1 MPLRHESPTPL
12 RPRCSGIE
20 PNGVLRQTRRMR
32 RRPPPRLRMLSL
44 LPGLLFLSPLGAATP
59 ARDDVVKMETMKVSA
74 GGYEEFVPSWVFDAK
89 PPALVLRRAESVKS
103 PPSFPI
109 WLIPA
114 RLEVK
119 DGDHITAVNGRK
131 ATEPDFFAHWKS
143 VQQDGTAL
151 VLEVRAGGTGR
162 ARKVEFNL
170 ATKPPPPATKS
181 ATTK

>member
-1 MPLRHESPTPL
+1 
-12 RPRCSGIE
+12 
-20 PNGVLRQTRRMR
+20 
-32 RRPPPRLRMLSL
+32 MLSL
-44 LPGLLFLSPLGAATP
+44 LPGLLFVSTAGAAAP
-59 ARDDVVKMETMKVSA
+59 ARDDIVKMDAMKISA

-89 PPALVLRRAESVKS
+89 PPALVLRRAENVKS
-103 PPSFPI
+103 PSSFPT

-131 ATEPDFFAHWKS
+131 ATAPDFFTHWKS
-143 VQQDGTAL
+143 VQQDGTTL

-170 ATKPPPPATKS
+170 ATKSPPAETGS
-181 ATTK
+181 AKKK